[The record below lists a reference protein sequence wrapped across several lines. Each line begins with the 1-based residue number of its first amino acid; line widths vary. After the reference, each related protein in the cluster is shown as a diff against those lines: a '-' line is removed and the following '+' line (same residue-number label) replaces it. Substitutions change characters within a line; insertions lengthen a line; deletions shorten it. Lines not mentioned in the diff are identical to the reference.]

1 MALRLSASECARG
14 GARPSSIDIDR
25 TMAMSF
31 GSTSSIESPHLGTP
45 ALASALA
52 RSGSL
57 YPPPSPSPY
66 TAHILASLGTPE
78 TLHVSPEASAASSS
92 ASPTPDAAASLPQ
105 QRVSAPVDL
114 ALDVALNLSTDE
126 VAAGR
131 ILECLVDGESNAGA
145 NNAATKGAEIRDGC
159 NEGGSGGGRPV
170 ATAGGVAAATSAFM
184 PRRQSGVVR
193 TNCIDCLD
201 RTNVAQFC
209 IGRCVFKQ
217 QLMAL
222 GILPANHAS
231 QPLLGQSR
239 REATCLPMGASSGSG
254 IVGVAGAGAVGPW
267 DAAPIGLVE
276 GAARRGPVVDV
287 ATARDRTGRVEEDR
301 ASRASRSHDPYRTL
315 DGEESGAEAS
325 RNPGGGGDSSARAR
339 TSEHE
344 WHSDHD
350 HREGLEVAA
359 SLLVSMYEEMGTGLA
374 LQYAG
379 SQALHATNSNAA
391 KDLIQSMKRF
401 YRNTFTDVE
410 KQHIMD
416 VFLGVFIPARGTP
429 HIWELESDAH
439 LHNQPPSTLYM
450 PLRMPRVQRPGPAT
464 SNASPTK
471 KPPLVGST
479 AAPAVHAVE
488 PSAASSSACASSAI
502 VTSAPGE
509 TATLAATSAPRG
521 SSRRHQ
527 LFDDLYRPSSLTS
540 FDEILSRPYAQPVSP
555 PALRIPK
562 VMAAPP
568 PSPRVQPQCMSPMG
582 AERSGRVFSRH
593 RGASETLGAVGG
605 VGHSSSSSCKLELG
619 DLGVRGRSTMQ
630 GDVLK
635 EMPLRR
641 GSLSSSSS
649 EGETRLVS
657 PREVGEEGDAWSA
670 DAERWQSTNVS
681 RNAFSGALSRT
692 ISWGGFGGAPSAS
705 CAGVSSLPPGD
716 PGLGGGV
723 APRCDSATCLASLAA
738 IDDAMGGNGR
748 RWGAAGYSDAALQR
762 VDVGEG
768 TQVLLPPGYVLLDE
782 WDRRQRA
789 ERTHASTFYN
799 GLMRQSADVACYQRY
814 CDAAVRAANRVN
826 ATGLSA
832 ALGVVDEAVDE
843 EASSL
848 TPKTAG
854 GFFEMAFASG

>member
-1 MALRLSASECARG
+1 MRSGGVRYVPFDFKKESKRKGGDVLAAMERIAAHMVSGAGDVHRYDEEHLGHVGLEHRERIPAFLHDVAATRLMVWASLLVGESVGGVQALVPPWAKKAYAALKPAVYLGARVAASLRGSHRNCLPRSLPIHDRQEVPPPFPGSQIRRVGFYCSAPLTTSTSAVTSSIAASRLGADVASTTPLPGAPHRVVEHPSSTTGSVARRSRHGAELANGGHRERVVGEGASAMALRLSASECARG

-126 VAAGR
+126 VATGR

-379 SQALHATNSNAA
+379 SQAS
-391 KDLIQSMKRF
+391 KR
-401 YRNTFTDVE
+401 
-410 KQHIMD
+410 
-416 VFLGVFIPARGTP
+416 
-429 HIWELESDAH
+429 
-439 LHNQPPSTLYM
+439 
-450 PLRMPRVQRPGPAT
+450 PR
-464 SNASPTK
+464 AS
-471 KPPLVGST
+471 
-479 AAPAVHAVE
+479 
-488 PSAASSSACASSAI
+488 
-502 VTSAPGE
+502 
-509 TATLAATSAPRG
+509 
-521 SSRRHQ
+521 Q
-527 LFDDLYRPSSLTS
+527 
-540 FDEILSRPYAQPVSP
+540 
-555 PALRIPK
+555 
-562 VMAAPP
+562 
-568 PSPRVQPQCMSPMG
+568 
-582 AERSGRVFSRH
+582 RSG
-593 RGASETLGAVGG
+593 L
-605 VGHSSSSSCKLELG
+605 
-619 DLGVRGRSTMQ
+619 
-630 GDVLK
+630 
-635 EMPLRR
+635 
-641 GSLSSSSS
+641 
-649 EGETRLVS
+649 
-657 PREVGEEGDAWSA
+657 
-670 DAERWQSTNVS
+670 
-681 RNAFSGALSRT
+681 AL
-692 ISWGGFGGAPSAS
+692 
-705 CAGVSSLPPGD
+705 D
-716 PGLGGGV
+716 
-723 APRCDSATCLASLAA
+723 
-738 IDDAMGGNGR
+738 
-748 RWGAAGYSDAALQR
+748 
-762 VDVGEG
+762 
-768 TQVLLPPGYVLLDE
+768 
-782 WDRRQRA
+782 
-789 ERTHASTFYN
+789 
-799 GLMRQSADVACYQRY
+799 
-814 CDAAVRAANRVN
+814 
-826 ATGLSA
+826 
-832 ALGVVDEAVDE
+832 
-843 EASSL
+843 
-848 TPKTAG
+848 
-854 GFFEMAFASG
+854 